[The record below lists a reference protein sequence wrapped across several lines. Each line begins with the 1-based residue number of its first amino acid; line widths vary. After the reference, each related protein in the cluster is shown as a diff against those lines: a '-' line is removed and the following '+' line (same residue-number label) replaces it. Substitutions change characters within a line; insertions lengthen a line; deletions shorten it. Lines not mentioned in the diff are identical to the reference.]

1 MADHTVS
8 MQPDLFRSFWIAG
21 FESSTH
27 ISPAHMRVD
36 MIAGV
41 EHDLKAAQDYRRL
54 EEFNILT
61 ARDAARWHLID
72 RAYSYDFSS
81 FAPMLQ
87 ASLDA
92 GVQVIWDLCHY
103 GWPGDVDL
111 LTPEFVDR
119 FAKYS
124 ATVARFVRE
133 HTDEIPFYSP
143 INEINFMVWGIA
155 EGLVYPFTKNRDV
168 EIKRQLVRAT
178 IAACDIT
185 VRKRGLSPMISPGE
199 SHS

>member
-1 MADHTVS
+1 
-8 MQPDLFRSFWIAG
+8 
-21 FESSTH
+21 
-27 ISPAHMRVD
+27 MRVD

-72 RAYSYDFSS
+72 RAFSYDFSS

-143 INEINFMVWGIA
+143 INEINFMVWGSRPARLSGQSI
-155 EGLVYPFTKNRDV
+155 GGPVSHFPSRSSTCCLRDHGQ
-168 EIKRQLVRAT
+168 ISRRPLSN
-178 IAACDIT
+178 T
-185 VRKRGLSPMISPGE
+185 VNHNLKPGT
-199 SHS
+199 